1 MWGVAIIF
9 FLILAIFGPIG
20 IIVAGIGI
28 WLYIENENSK
38 NRDSQTNQNVSSSNT
53 TSQPHT
59 HNEQVENN
67 LTIEQFAPLIDIICT
82 YALKYETSWTPEK
95 VRFVKNIFHDFCVT
109 EEDEAFLKN
118 KLKAQY
124 RRQLSSLI
132 QLWLNQNPSLDDRQ
146 YISQMVIILMINT
159 CENFETAQKE
169 SIEFGKM
176 IGLDEYDCY
185 MRFMS
190 IVQETEHYHNTNSH
204 EHMNNQEQSK
214 TKLELSAEILGI
226 TLPATRDEI
235 QKAYRM
241 KIKDYH
247 PDRNINV
254 TPAVKMMLEEQA
266 HRINEAR
273 DYLLEYSK

>member
-1 MWGVAIIF
+1 MWGIAIAF
-9 FLILAIFGPIG
+9 FLILVVFGPI
-20 IIVAGIGI
+20 I
-28 WLYIENENSK
+28 WLYVESKNYKNRYSQINAKENSS
-38 NRDSQTNQNVSSSNT
+38 DT
-53 TSQPHT
+53 TSKHHT
-59 HNEQVENN
+59 YHESVENN
-67 LTIEQFAPLIDIICT
+67 LLIEQFAPLIDIICT
-82 YALKYETSWTPEK
+82 YALKYEPSWTPEK
-95 VRFVKNIFHDFCVT
+95 VRFVKKIFHEFCVT
-109 EEDEAFLKN
+109 EEDEVFLKN

-124 RRQLSSLI
+124 RRPLSSLI
-132 QLWLNQNPSLDDRQ
+132 QLWLNQNPSLDDKQ
-146 YISQMVIILMINT
+146 YISQMVMILIINT
-159 CENFETAQKE
+159 CKIFDTAQKE

-176 IGLDEYDCY
+176 IGLNEYDCY

-226 TLPATRDEI
+226 TLPTTRDEI
-235 QKAYRM
+235 QKAYRI

-254 TPAVKMMLEEQA
+254 TPAVKVMLEEQA

-273 DYLLEYSK
+273 DYLLEYYK